1 MKEKNKIMN
10 NIDCNIKLCEDLGIE
25 PLYGLIINFGD
36 LDNNYHVVTD
46 RRKYPLIAKY
56 RWSVDN
62 EDELR
67 NMERN
72 FYPDITKGENVVRIL
87 NKLYEY
93 KIVLCVEYDENEP
106 TFVNAFIKKLKRVVK
121 TYHLSKILNE
131 IEWEFN

>member
-1 MKEKNKIMN
+1 MN
-10 NIDCNIKLCEDLGIE
+10 NIDCNIKLCEDLEIE